1 MTALYASRGSA
12 LYWRVT
18 LARIE
23 AGGREC
29 LWMWERMCERTK
41 VIWQHER

>member
-1 MTALYASRGSA
+1 MTA

-23 AGGREC
+23 AGDREC
-29 LWMWERMCERTK
+29 LWTWKRMCERTK
-41 VIWQHER
+41 VIWQSR